1 MLKNKTMSISPKTS
15 LLSLPRLLAIPN
27 DFIENK
33 NENFKEEAP
42 MSKFPILVMLI
53 R

>member
-27 DFIENK
+27 DFT
-33 NENFKEEAP
+33 EE
-42 MSKFPILVMLI
+42 KKLEF
-53 R
+53 